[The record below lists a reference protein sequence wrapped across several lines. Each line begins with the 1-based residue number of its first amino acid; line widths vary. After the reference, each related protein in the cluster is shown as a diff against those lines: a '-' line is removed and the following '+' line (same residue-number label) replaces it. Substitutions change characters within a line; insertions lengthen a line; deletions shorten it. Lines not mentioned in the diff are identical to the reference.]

1 MKKFRGALFGFNR
14 EDVLTFV
21 VESREAENKNRK
33 KIESLESVNEE
44 LEADIEQLKSLND
57 EIFAKLSIAEEKIKD
72 FEQREESLT
81 RLSESIGRLYL
92 VAQANANAVINAA
105 NENVELSKN
114 AVEQNISVAS
124 SAEAELSEISRI
136 LNEKTKAYTDEIA
149 ALEKQ
154 IADARERI
162 IENKAEIAHRQT
174 ELESITASV
183 E

>member
-14 EDVLTFV
+14 EDVLTYV
-21 VESREAENKNRK
+21 VETREADNKNRRR
-33 KIESLESVNEE
+33 IEDLDNRNKE
-44 LEADIEQLKSLND
+44 LEANIEQIKGLNE
-57 EIFAKLSIAEEKIKD
+57 EISEKLSIAEEKIKD

-114 AVEQNISVAS
+114 VVEQNISVAS
-124 SAEAELSEISRI
+124 SAEAELQEISRI

-149 ALEKQ
+149 VLEKQ
-154 IADARERI
+154 IADTRERI

>member
-1 MKKFRGALFGFNR
+1 MKKFRSSLFGFNR
-14 EDVLTFV
+14 EDVLTYV

-33 KIESLESVNEE
+33 RIEELDNKNKE
-44 LEADIEQLKSLND
+44 LEANIQQHKGLNE
-57 EIFAKLSIAEEKIKD
+57 EISEKLSIAEEKLKD
-72 FEQREESLT
+72 FDQREQALT
-81 RLSESIGRLYL
+81 NLSESIGRLYL
-92 VAQANANAVINAA
+92 VAQANANAVIAAA
-105 NENVELSKN
+105 NENVELSKA

-124 SAEAELSEISRI
+124 SAEAELLEISRI

-149 ALEKQ
+149 YLEKQ

-162 IENKAEIAHRQT
+162 IENKAEIAERQT